1 MLSKNV
7 KGICTVISAVLT
19 HIVSKNND
27 NIFYLKDIRKC
38 LHLVKY

>member
-19 HIVSKNND
+19 HIVRKENKIKYM
-27 NIFYLKDIRKC
+27 IFYYR
-38 LHLVKY
+38 Y